1 MGDRQKTTKI
11 SRSGDPE
18 TSLRDQEAD
27 EKRRKWKEKRRA
39 DPAAPPRGSDQTTP
53 PSQPQNVQGCIEADP
68 RARLYHRRFEA
79 HFSENIT
86 IWLRKPRSEA
96 WARGDMGQV
105 RRGWS
110 RPAAA

>member
-86 IWLRKPRSEA
+86 IWLRKQKQSVGA
-96 WARGDMGQV
+96 TSSQV
-105 RRGWS
+105 RRGWTW
-110 RPAAA
+110 